1 MNRITKSKE
10 MPVYLFHQGTNAHAW
25 ELLGAHRQLNGKTNF
40 CTWAPHAAAISVV
53 GDFNGWDAAANPM
66 TRLNEQGLWGATVEL
81 THDYDCYKYQIT
93 TANGR
98 TLYKADPF
106 AFHTQTPPE
115 NASKIYRLAGYRWHD
130 AEWMT
135 ERAAQDARSL
145 PVNIYELHIGSW
157 RRNADGNYYSYLQ
170 LAEEL
175 PTYLTEMGYTHVE
188 LLPPTEHPYD
198 GSWGYQ
204 VTGYYA
210 PSSRYGTPHDF
221 MALVDALHE
230 AGIGVI
236 MDWVPAHFPKDEFG
250 LYEYDGACCY
260 EYSDPAKWEHKDWGT
275 RVFDFGRTEVQSFL
289 TSSANFWAHT
299 YHIDGIRVDA
309 VASMLYLDYG
319 RQEGEWRPNIN
330 GGRENLEAVAFLR
343 KLNSAVLSEHP
354 GFLMIA
360 EESTAWPLV
369 TRPPEIGGLGFNFKW
384 NMGWM
389 NDMLRYV
396 SLDPLFRKGNHNCIT
411 FSFYYAFSENFILP
425 ISHDEVVHGKCSL
438 INKMPGEYEMKF
450 DGLRLFLAY
459 MFAHPGKKLLFMGS
473 EFGQFIEWNY
483 KQGLD
488 WLLLDYDM
496 HKKMLGFT
504 KTLNNLYKDT
514 PALWQIDYSWDGFQW
529 ISSEDNANSVIAFRR
544 IDRDGKEII
553 AIFNFTP
560 NSFDEYRIGVP
571 EEGSYKVILDTSLE
585 RFGGT
590 TLEKHPA
597 YKTKKKPM
605 HGFEQSIGL
614 KLSGLS
620 ALYLEK
626 PAKKLTKSKQ
636 KALKAEK
643 KVEAKIE
650 TEKEVKKG
658 QPKKVKDDKSKEVK
672 APAKSAVAKKETDK
686 KVKKADKKPAVSN
699 KKKK

>member
-81 THDYDCYKYQIT
+81 THDYDCYKYQII

-188 LLPPTEHPYD
+188 LLPPTEYPYD

-343 KLNSAVLSEHP
+343 KLNSTVLSEHP

-389 NDMLRYV
+389 NDTLFYT
-396 SLDPLFRKGNHNCIT
+396 SLDPYFRSYNHDKLT
-411 FSFYYAFSENFILP
+411 FSMMYAFSENFVLP
-425 ISHDEVVHGKCSL
+425 ISHDEVVHGKGSL
-438 INKMPGEYEMKF
+438 LNKMPGDYNQKF
-450 DGLRLFLAY
+450 AGLRTFMGY
-459 MFAHPGKKLLFMGS
+459 MMTHPGKKLLFMGC
-473 EFGQFIEWNY
+473 EFGQFIEWDY
-483 KQGLD
+483 HKQLD
-488 WLLLDYDM
+488 WMLLDYES
-496 HKKMLGFT
+496 HRKT
-504 KTLNNLYKDT
+504 KDYIRALNHYYLAH
-514 PALWQIDYSWDGFQW
+514 PALWQVEDNWDGFRW
-529 ISSEDNANSVIAFRR
+529 LNADDNTRSVITYYRA
-544 IDRDGKEII
+544 DEKGKKSLVLC
-553 AIFNFTP
+553 NFAA
-560 NSFDEYRIGVP
+560 SRWEDYRMGVP
-571 EEGSYKVILDTSLE
+571 EAGTYRVALCSEEEQYGGAGFDRETLYRSEEQPLGQWAHSITLDVPPLSCMILE
-585 RFGGT
+585 
-590 TLEKHPA
+590 P
-597 YKTKKKPM
+597 
-605 HGFEQSIGL
+605 IN
-614 KLSGLS
+614 
-620 ALYLEK
+620 
-626 PAKKLTKSKQ
+626 
-636 KALKAEK
+636 
-643 KVEAKIE
+643 
-650 TEKEVKKG
+650 TEKE
-658 QPKKVKDDKSKEVK
+658 
-672 APAKSAVAKKETDK
+672 
-686 KVKKADKKPAVSN
+686 
-699 KKKK
+699 

>member
-25 ELLGAHRQLNGKTNF
+25 ELLGAHRQLNGKTTF

-236 MDWVPAHFPKDEFG
+236 MDWLPAHFPKDEFG

-389 NDMLRYV
+389 NDTLFYT
-396 SLDPLFRKGNHNCIT
+396 SLDPYFRSYNHDKLT
-411 FSFYYAFSENFILP
+411 FSMMYAFSENFVLP
-425 ISHDEVVHGKCSL
+425 ISHDEVVHGKGSL
-438 INKMPGEYEMKF
+438 LNKMPGDYNQKF
-450 DGLRLFLAY
+450 AGLRTFMGY
-459 MFAHPGKKLLFMGS
+459 MMTHPGKKLLFMGC
-473 EFGQFIEWNY
+473 EFGQFIEWDY
-483 KQGLD
+483 HKQLD
-488 WLLLDYDM
+488 WMLLDYES
-496 HKKMLGFT
+496 HRKT
-504 KTLNNLYKDT
+504 KDYIRALNHYYLAH
-514 PALWQIDYSWDGFQW
+514 PALWQVEDNWDGFRW
-529 ISSEDNANSVIAFRR
+529 LNADDNTRSVITYYRA
-544 IDRDGKEII
+544 DEKGKKSLVLC
-553 AIFNFTP
+553 NFAA
-560 NSFDEYRIGVP
+560 SRWEDYRMGVP
-571 EEGSYKVILDTSLE
+571 EAGTYRVALCSEEEQYGGAGFDRETLYRSEEQPLGQWAHSITLDVPPLSCMILE
-585 RFGGT
+585 
-590 TLEKHPA
+590 
-597 YKTKKKPM
+597 
-605 HGFEQSIGL
+605 SIN
-614 KLSGLS
+614 
-620 ALYLEK
+620 
-626 PAKKLTKSKQ
+626 
-636 KALKAEK
+636 
-643 KVEAKIE
+643 
-650 TEKEVKKG
+650 TEKE
-658 QPKKVKDDKSKEVK
+658 
-672 APAKSAVAKKETDK
+672 
-686 KVKKADKKPAVSN
+686 
-699 KKKK
+699 

>member
-10 MPVYLFHQGTNAHAW
+10 MPVYLFHQGTNTHAW

-389 NDMLRYV
+389 NDTLFYT
-396 SLDPLFRKGNHNCIT
+396 SLDPYFRSYNHDKLT
-411 FSFYYAFSENFILP
+411 FSMMYAFSENFVLP
-425 ISHDEVVHGKCSL
+425 ISHDEVVHGKGSL
-438 INKMPGEYEMKF
+438 LNKMPGDYNQKF
-450 DGLRLFLAY
+450 AGLRTFMGY
-459 MFAHPGKKLLFMGS
+459 MMTHPGKKLLFMGC
-473 EFGQFIEWNY
+473 EFGQFIEWDY
-483 KQGLD
+483 HKQLD
-488 WLLLDYDM
+488 WMLLDYES
-496 HKKMLGFT
+496 HRKT
-504 KTLNNLYKDT
+504 KDYIRALNHYYLAH
-514 PALWQIDYSWDGFQW
+514 PALWQVEDNWDGFRW
-529 ISSEDNANSVIAFRR
+529 LNADDNTRSVITYYRA
-544 IDRDGKEII
+544 DEKGKKSLVLC
-553 AIFNFTP
+553 NFAA
-560 NSFDEYRIGVP
+560 SRWEDYRMGVP
-571 EEGSYKVILDTSLE
+571 EAGTYRVALCSEEEQYGGAGFDRETLYRSEEQPLGQWAHSITLDVPPLSCMILE
-585 RFGGT
+585 
-590 TLEKHPA
+590 
-597 YKTKKKPM
+597 
-605 HGFEQSIGL
+605 SIN
-614 KLSGLS
+614 
-620 ALYLEK
+620 
-626 PAKKLTKSKQ
+626 
-636 KALKAEK
+636 
-643 KVEAKIE
+643 
-650 TEKEVKKG
+650 TEKE
-658 QPKKVKDDKSKEVK
+658 
-672 APAKSAVAKKETDK
+672 
-686 KVKKADKKPAVSN
+686 
-699 KKKK
+699 

>member
-188 LLPPTEHPYD
+188 LLPPTEYPYD

-275 RVFDFGRTEVQSFL
+275 RVFDFGCTEVQSFL

-389 NDMLRYV
+389 NDTLFYT
-396 SLDPLFRKGNHNCIT
+396 SLDPYFRSYNHDKLT
-411 FSFYYAFSENFILP
+411 FSMMYAFSENFVLP
-425 ISHDEVVHGKCSL
+425 ISHDEVVHGKGSL
-438 INKMPGEYEMKF
+438 LNKMPGDYNQKF
-450 DGLRLFLAY
+450 AGLRTFMGY
-459 MFAHPGKKLLFMGS
+459 MMTHPGKKLLFMGC
-473 EFGQFIEWNY
+473 EFGQFIEWDY
-483 KQGLD
+483 HKQLD
-488 WLLLDYDM
+488 WMLLDYES
-496 HKKMLGFT
+496 HRKT
-504 KTLNNLYKDT
+504 KDYIRALNHYYLAH
-514 PALWQIDYSWDGFQW
+514 PALWQVEDNWDGFRW
-529 ISSEDNANSVIAFRR
+529 LNADDNTRSVITYYRA
-544 IDRDGKEII
+544 DEKGKKSLVLC
-553 AIFNFTP
+553 NFAA
-560 NSFDEYRIGVP
+560 SRWEDYRMGVP
-571 EEGSYKVILDTSLE
+571 EAGTYRVALCSEEEQY
-585 RFGGT
+585 GGT
-590 TLEKHPA
+590 GFDRETLYRSE
-597 YKTKKKPM
+597 
-605 HGFEQSIGL
+605 EQPLGQWAHSITL
-614 KLSGLS
+614 DVPPLSCMI
-620 ALYLEK
+620 LE
-626 PAKKLTKSKQ
+626 P
-636 KALKAEK
+636 
-643 KVEAKIE
+643 IN
-650 TEKEVKKG
+650 TEKE
-658 QPKKVKDDKSKEVK
+658 
-672 APAKSAVAKKETDK
+672 
-686 KVKKADKKPAVSN
+686 
-699 KKKK
+699 

>member
-260 EYSDPAKWEHKDWGT
+260 EYSDPSKWEHKDWGT

-389 NDMLRYV
+389 NDTLFYT
-396 SLDPLFRKGNHNCIT
+396 SLDPYFRSYNHDKLT
-411 FSFYYAFSENFILP
+411 FSMMYAFSENFVLP
-425 ISHDEVVHGKCSL
+425 ISHDEVVHGKGSL
-438 INKMPGEYEMKF
+438 LNKMPGDYNQKF
-450 DGLRLFLAY
+450 AGLRTFMGY
-459 MFAHPGKKLLFMGS
+459 MMTHPGKKLLFMGC
-473 EFGQFIEWNY
+473 EFGQFIEWDY
-483 KQGLD
+483 HKQLD
-488 WLLLDYDM
+488 WMLLDYES
-496 HKKMLGFT
+496 HRKT
-504 KTLNNLYKDT
+504 KDYIRALNHYYLAH
-514 PALWQIDYSWDGFQW
+514 PALWQVEDNWDGFRW
-529 ISSEDNANSVIAFRR
+529 LNADDNTRSVITYYRA
-544 IDRDGKEII
+544 DEKGKKSLVLC
-553 AIFNFTP
+553 NFAA
-560 NSFDEYRIGVP
+560 SRWEDYRMGVP
-571 EEGSYKVILDTSLE
+571 EAGTYRVALCSEEEQYGGAGFDRETLYRSEEQPLGQWAHSITLDVPPLSCIILE
-585 RFGGT
+585 
-590 TLEKHPA
+590 P
-597 YKTKKKPM
+597 
-605 HGFEQSIGL
+605 IN
-614 KLSGLS
+614 
-620 ALYLEK
+620 
-626 PAKKLTKSKQ
+626 
-636 KALKAEK
+636 
-643 KVEAKIE
+643 
-650 TEKEVKKG
+650 TEKE
-658 QPKKVKDDKSKEVK
+658 
-672 APAKSAVAKKETDK
+672 
-686 KVKKADKKPAVSN
+686 
-699 KKKK
+699 

>member
-10 MPVYLFHQGTNAHAW
+10 MLVYLFHQGTNAHAW
-25 ELLGAHRQLNGKTNF
+25 ELLGAHRQLNGRTNF

-343 KLNSAVLSEHP
+343 KLNSTVLSEHP
-354 GFLMIA
+354 GILMIA

-389 NDMLRYV
+389 NDTLFYT
-396 SLDPLFRKGNHNCIT
+396 SLDPYFRSYNHDKLT
-411 FSFYYAFSENFILP
+411 FSMMYAFSENFVLP
-425 ISHDEVVHGKCSL
+425 ISHDEVVHGKGSL
-438 INKMPGEYEMKF
+438 LNKMPGDYNQKF
-450 DGLRLFLAY
+450 AGLRTFMGY
-459 MFAHPGKKLLFMGS
+459 MMTHPGKKLLFMGC
-473 EFGQFIEWNY
+473 EFGQFIEWDY
-483 KQGLD
+483 HKQLD
-488 WLLLDYDM
+488 WMLLDYES
-496 HKKMLGFT
+496 HRKT
-504 KTLNNLYKDT
+504 KDYIRALNHYYLAH
-514 PALWQIDYSWDGFQW
+514 PALWQVEDNWDGFRW
-529 ISSEDNANSVIAFRR
+529 LNADDNTRSVITYYRA
-544 IDRDGKEII
+544 DEKGKKSLVLC
-553 AIFNFTP
+553 NFAA
-560 NSFDEYRIGVP
+560 SRWEDYRMGVP
-571 EEGSYKVILDTSLE
+571 EAGTYRVALCSEEEQYGGAGFDRETLYRSEEQPLGQWAHSITLDVPPLSCMILE
-585 RFGGT
+585 
-590 TLEKHPA
+590 
-597 YKTKKKPM
+597 
-605 HGFEQSIGL
+605 SIN
-614 KLSGLS
+614 
-620 ALYLEK
+620 
-626 PAKKLTKSKQ
+626 
-636 KALKAEK
+636 
-643 KVEAKIE
+643 
-650 TEKEVKKG
+650 TEKE
-658 QPKKVKDDKSKEVK
+658 
-672 APAKSAVAKKETDK
+672 
-686 KVKKADKKPAVSN
+686 
-699 KKKK
+699 

>member
-53 GDFNGWDAAANPM
+53 GDFNGWDTAANPM

-389 NDMLRYV
+389 NDTLFYT
-396 SLDPLFRKGNHNCIT
+396 SLDPYFRSYNHDKLT
-411 FSFYYAFSENFILP
+411 FSMMYAFSENFVLP
-425 ISHDEVVHGKCSL
+425 ISHDEVVHGKGSL
-438 INKMPGEYEMKF
+438 LNKMPGDYNQKF
-450 DGLRLFLAY
+450 AGLRTFMGY
-459 MFAHPGKKLLFMGS
+459 MMTHPGKKLLFMGC
-473 EFGQFIEWNY
+473 EFGQFIEWDY
-483 KQGLD
+483 HKQLD
-488 WLLLDYDM
+488 WMLLDYDS
-496 HKKMLGFT
+496 HRKT
-504 KTLNNLYKDT
+504 KGYIRALNHYYLAH
-514 PALWQIDYSWDGFQW
+514 PALWQVEDNWDGFRW
-529 ISSEDNANSVIAFRR
+529 LNADDNTRSVITYYRA
-544 IDRDGKEII
+544 DEKGKKSLVLC
-553 AIFNFTP
+553 NFAA
-560 NSFDEYRIGVP
+560 SRWEDYRMGVP
-571 EEGSYKVILDTSLE
+571 EAGTYRVALCSEEEQYGGAGFDRETLYRSEEQPLGQWAHSITLDVPPLSCMILE
-585 RFGGT
+585 
-590 TLEKHPA
+590 
-597 YKTKKKPM
+597 
-605 HGFEQSIGL
+605 SIN
-614 KLSGLS
+614 
-620 ALYLEK
+620 
-626 PAKKLTKSKQ
+626 
-636 KALKAEK
+636 
-643 KVEAKIE
+643 
-650 TEKEVKKG
+650 TEKE
-658 QPKKVKDDKSKEVK
+658 
-672 APAKSAVAKKETDK
+672 
-686 KVKKADKKPAVSN
+686 
-699 KKKK
+699 

>member
-40 CTWAPHAAAISVV
+40 CTWAPHATAISVV

-389 NDMLRYV
+389 NDTLFYT
-396 SLDPLFRKGNHNCIT
+396 SLDPYFRSYNHDKLT
-411 FSFYYAFSENFILP
+411 FSMMYAFSENFVLP
-425 ISHDEVVHGKCSL
+425 ISHDEVVHGKGSL
-438 INKMPGEYEMKF
+438 LNKMPGDYNQKF
-450 DGLRLFLAY
+450 AGLRTFMGY
-459 MFAHPGKKLLFMGS
+459 MMTHPGKKLLFMGC
-473 EFGQFIEWNY
+473 EFGQFIEWDY
-483 KQGLD
+483 HKQLD
-488 WLLLDYDM
+488 WMLLDYES
-496 HKKMLGFT
+496 HRKT
-504 KTLNNLYKDT
+504 KDYIRALNHYYLAH
-514 PALWQIDYSWDGFQW
+514 PALWQVEDNWDGFRW
-529 ISSEDNANSVIAFRR
+529 LNADDNTRSVITYYRA
-544 IDRDGKEII
+544 DEKGKKSLVLC
-553 AIFNFTP
+553 NFAA
-560 NSFDEYRIGVP
+560 SRWEDYRMGVP
-571 EEGSYKVILDTSLE
+571 EAGTYRVALCSEEEQYGGAGFDRKTLYRSEEQPLGQWAHSITLDVPPLSCMILE
-585 RFGGT
+585 
-590 TLEKHPA
+590 
-597 YKTKKKPM
+597 
-605 HGFEQSIGL
+605 SIN
-614 KLSGLS
+614 
-620 ALYLEK
+620 
-626 PAKKLTKSKQ
+626 
-636 KALKAEK
+636 
-643 KVEAKIE
+643 
-650 TEKEVKKG
+650 TEKE
-658 QPKKVKDDKSKEVK
+658 
-672 APAKSAVAKKETDK
+672 
-686 KVKKADKKPAVSN
+686 
-699 KKKK
+699 

>member
-10 MPVYLFHQGTNAHAW
+10 MPVYLFHQGTNAYAW

-40 CTWAPHAAAISVV
+40 CTWAPHAAAVSVV

-260 EYSDPAKWEHKDWGT
+260 EYSDPSKWEHKDWGT

-389 NDMLRYV
+389 NDTLFYT
-396 SLDPLFRKGNHNCIT
+396 SLDPYFRSYNHDKLT
-411 FSFYYAFSENFILP
+411 FSMMYAFSENFVLP
-425 ISHDEVVHGKCSL
+425 ISHDEVVHGKGSL
-438 INKMPGEYEMKF
+438 LNKMPGDYNQKF
-450 DGLRLFLAY
+450 AGLRTFMGY
-459 MFAHPGKKLLFMGS
+459 MMTHPGKKLLFMGC
-473 EFGQFIEWNY
+473 EFGQFIEWDY
-483 KQGLD
+483 HKQLD
-488 WLLLDYDM
+488 WMLLDYES
-496 HKKMLGFT
+496 HRKT
-504 KTLNNLYKDT
+504 KDYIRALNHYYLAH
-514 PALWQIDYSWDGFQW
+514 PALWQVEDNWDGFRW
-529 ISSEDNANSVIAFRR
+529 LNADDNTRSVITYYRA
-544 IDRDGKEII
+544 DEKGKKSLVLC
-553 AIFNFTP
+553 NFAA
-560 NSFDEYRIGVP
+560 SRGEDYRMGVP
-571 EEGSYKVILDTSLE
+571 EAGTYRVALCSEEEQYGGAGFDRETLYRSEEQPLGQWAHSITLDVPPLSCMILE
-585 RFGGT
+585 
-590 TLEKHPA
+590 P
-597 YKTKKKPM
+597 
-605 HGFEQSIGL
+605 IN
-614 KLSGLS
+614 
-620 ALYLEK
+620 
-626 PAKKLTKSKQ
+626 
-636 KALKAEK
+636 
-643 KVEAKIE
+643 
-650 TEKEVKKG
+650 TEKE
-658 QPKKVKDDKSKEVK
+658 
-672 APAKSAVAKKETDK
+672 
-686 KVKKADKKPAVSN
+686 
-699 KKKK
+699 

>member
-260 EYSDPAKWEHKDWGT
+260 EYSDPAKWEHKDWGP

-389 NDMLRYV
+389 NDTLFYT
-396 SLDPLFRKGNHNCIT
+396 SLDPYFRSYNHDKLT
-411 FSFYYAFSENFILP
+411 FSMMYAFSENFVLP
-425 ISHDEVVHGKCSL
+425 ISHDEVVHGKGSL
-438 INKMPGEYEMKF
+438 LNKMPGDYNQKF
-450 DGLRLFLAY
+450 AGLRTFMGY
-459 MFAHPGKKLLFMGS
+459 MMTHPGKKLLFMGC
-473 EFGQFIEWNY
+473 EFGQFIEWDY
-483 KQGLD
+483 HKQLD
-488 WLLLDYDM
+488 WMLLDYES
-496 HKKMLGFT
+496 HRKT
-504 KTLNNLYKDT
+504 KDYIRALNHYYLAH
-514 PALWQIDYSWDGFQW
+514 PALWQVEDNWDGFRW
-529 ISSEDNANSVIAFRR
+529 LNADDNTRSVITYYRA
-544 IDRDGKEII
+544 DEKGKKSLVLC
-553 AIFNFTP
+553 NFAA
-560 NSFDEYRIGVP
+560 SRWEDYRMGVP
-571 EEGSYKVILDTSLE
+571 EAGTYRVALCSEEEQYGGAGFDRETLYRSEEQPLGQWAHSITLDVPPLSCMILE
-585 RFGGT
+585 
-590 TLEKHPA
+590 
-597 YKTKKKPM
+597 
-605 HGFEQSIGL
+605 SIN
-614 KLSGLS
+614 
-620 ALYLEK
+620 
-626 PAKKLTKSKQ
+626 
-636 KALKAEK
+636 
-643 KVEAKIE
+643 
-650 TEKEVKKG
+650 TEKE
-658 QPKKVKDDKSKEVK
+658 
-672 APAKSAVAKKETDK
+672 
-686 KVKKADKKPAVSN
+686 
-699 KKKK
+699 

>member
-260 EYSDPAKWEHKDWGT
+260 EYSDPSKWEHKDWGT

-389 NDMLRYV
+389 NDTLFYT
-396 SLDPLFRKGNHNCIT
+396 SLDPYFRSYNHDKLT
-411 FSFYYAFSENFILP
+411 FSMMYAFSENFVLP
-425 ISHDEVVHGKCSL
+425 ISHDEVVHGKGSL
-438 INKMPGEYEMKF
+438 LNKMPGDYNQKF
-450 DGLRLFLAY
+450 AGLRTFMGY
-459 MFAHPGKKLLFMGS
+459 MMTHPGKKLLFMGC
-473 EFGQFIEWNY
+473 EFGQFIEWDY
-483 KQGLD
+483 HKQLD
-488 WLLLDYDM
+488 WMLLDYES
-496 HKKMLGFT
+496 HRKT
-504 KTLNNLYKDT
+504 KDYIRALNHYYLAH
-514 PALWQIDYSWDGFQW
+514 PALWQVEDNWDGFRW
-529 ISSEDNANSVIAFRR
+529 LNADDNTRSVITYYRA
-544 IDRDGKEII
+544 DEKGKKSLVLC
-553 AIFNFTP
+553 NFAA
-560 NSFDEYRIGVP
+560 SRWEDYRMGVP
-571 EEGSYKVILDTSLE
+571 EAGTYRVALCSEEEQYGGAGFDRETLYRSEEQPLGQWAHSITLDVPPLSCMILE
-585 RFGGT
+585 
-590 TLEKHPA
+590 P
-597 YKTKKKPM
+597 
-605 HGFEQSIGL
+605 IN
-614 KLSGLS
+614 
-620 ALYLEK
+620 
-626 PAKKLTKSKQ
+626 
-636 KALKAEK
+636 
-643 KVEAKIE
+643 
-650 TEKEVKKG
+650 TEKE
-658 QPKKVKDDKSKEVK
+658 
-672 APAKSAVAKKETDK
+672 
-686 KVKKADKKPAVSN
+686 
-699 KKKK
+699 

>member
-188 LLPPTEHPYD
+188 LLPPTEYPYD

-343 KLNSAVLSEHP
+343 KLNSTVLSEHP

-360 EESTAWPLV
+360 EESTAGPLV

-389 NDMLRYV
+389 NDTLFYT
-396 SLDPLFRKGNHNCIT
+396 SLDPYFRSYNHDKLT
-411 FSFYYAFSENFILP
+411 FSMMYAFSENFVLP
-425 ISHDEVVHGKCSL
+425 ISHDEVVHGKGSL
-438 INKMPGEYEMKF
+438 LNKMPGDYNQKF
-450 DGLRLFLAY
+450 AGLRTFMGY
-459 MFAHPGKKLLFMGS
+459 MMTHPGKKLLFMGC
-473 EFGQFIEWNY
+473 EFGQFIEWDY
-483 KQGLD
+483 HKQLD
-488 WLLLDYDM
+488 WMLLDYES
-496 HKKMLGFT
+496 HRKT
-504 KTLNNLYKDT
+504 KDYIRALNHYYLAH
-514 PALWQIDYSWDGFQW
+514 PALWQVEDNWDGFRW
-529 ISSEDNANSVIAFRR
+529 LNADDNTRSVITYYRA
-544 IDRDGKEII
+544 DEKGKKSLVLC
-553 AIFNFTP
+553 NFAA
-560 NSFDEYRIGVP
+560 SRWEDYRMGVP
-571 EEGSYKVILDTSLE
+571 EAGTYRVALCSEEEQYGGAGFDRETLYRSEEQPLGQWAHSITLDVPPLSCMILE
-585 RFGGT
+585 
-590 TLEKHPA
+590 P
-597 YKTKKKPM
+597 
-605 HGFEQSIGL
+605 IN
-614 KLSGLS
+614 
-620 ALYLEK
+620 
-626 PAKKLTKSKQ
+626 
-636 KALKAEK
+636 
-643 KVEAKIE
+643 
-650 TEKEVKKG
+650 TEKE
-658 QPKKVKDDKSKEVK
+658 
-672 APAKSAVAKKETDK
+672 
-686 KVKKADKKPAVSN
+686 
-699 KKKK
+699 

>member
-40 CTWAPHAAAISVV
+40 CTWAPHATAISVV

-343 KLNSAVLSEHP
+343 KLNSTVLSEHP

-389 NDMLRYV
+389 NDTLFYT
-396 SLDPLFRKGNHNCIT
+396 SLDPYFRSYNHDKLT
-411 FSFYYAFSENFILP
+411 FSMMYAFSENFVLP
-425 ISHDEVVHGKCSL
+425 ISHDEVVHGKGSL
-438 INKMPGEYEMKF
+438 LNKMPGDYNQKF
-450 DGLRLFLAY
+450 AGLRTFMGY
-459 MFAHPGKKLLFMGS
+459 MMTHPGKKLLFMGC
-473 EFGQFIEWNY
+473 EFGQFIEWDY
-483 KQGLD
+483 HKQLD
-488 WLLLDYDM
+488 WMLLDYES
-496 HKKMLGFT
+496 HRKT
-504 KTLNNLYKDT
+504 KDYIRALNHYYLAH
-514 PALWQIDYSWDGFQW
+514 PALWQVEDNWDGFRW
-529 ISSEDNANSVIAFRR
+529 LNADDNTRSVITYYRA
-544 IDRDGKEII
+544 DEKGKKSLVLC
-553 AIFNFTP
+553 NFAA
-560 NSFDEYRIGVP
+560 SRWEDYRMGVP
-571 EEGSYKVILDTSLE
+571 EAGTYRVALCSEEEQYGGAGFDRETLYRSEEQPLGQWAHSITLDVPPLSCMILE
-585 RFGGT
+585 
-590 TLEKHPA
+590 P
-597 YKTKKKPM
+597 
-605 HGFEQSIGL
+605 IN
-614 KLSGLS
+614 
-620 ALYLEK
+620 
-626 PAKKLTKSKQ
+626 
-636 KALKAEK
+636 
-643 KVEAKIE
+643 
-650 TEKEVKKG
+650 TEKE
-658 QPKKVKDDKSKEVK
+658 
-672 APAKSAVAKKETDK
+672 
-686 KVKKADKKPAVSN
+686 
-699 KKKK
+699 

>member
-275 RVFDFGRTEVQSFL
+275 RVFDFGHTEVQSFL

-389 NDMLRYV
+389 NDTLFYT
-396 SLDPLFRKGNHNCIT
+396 SLDPYFRSYNHDKLT
-411 FSFYYAFSENFILP
+411 FSMMYAFSENFVLP
-425 ISHDEVVHGKCSL
+425 ISHDEVVHGKGSL
-438 INKMPGEYEMKF
+438 LNKMPGDYNQKF
-450 DGLRLFLAY
+450 AGLRTFMGY
-459 MFAHPGKKLLFMGS
+459 MMTHPGKKLLFMGC
-473 EFGQFIEWNY
+473 EFGQFIEWDY
-483 KQGLD
+483 HKQLD
-488 WLLLDYDM
+488 WMLLDYES
-496 HKKMLGFT
+496 HRKT
-504 KTLNNLYKDT
+504 KDYIRALNHYYLAH
-514 PALWQIDYSWDGFQW
+514 PALWQVEDNWDGFRW
-529 ISSEDNANSVIAFRR
+529 LNADDNTRSVITYYRA
-544 IDRDGKEII
+544 DEKGKKSLVLC
-553 AIFNFTP
+553 NFAA
-560 NSFDEYRIGVP
+560 SRWEDYRMGVP
-571 EEGSYKVILDTSLE
+571 EAGTYRVALCSEEEQYGGAGFDRETLYRSEEQPLGQWAHSITLDVPPLSCMILE
-585 RFGGT
+585 
-590 TLEKHPA
+590 
-597 YKTKKKPM
+597 
-605 HGFEQSIGL
+605 SIN
-614 KLSGLS
+614 
-620 ALYLEK
+620 
-626 PAKKLTKSKQ
+626 
-636 KALKAEK
+636 
-643 KVEAKIE
+643 
-650 TEKEVKKG
+650 TEKE
-658 QPKKVKDDKSKEVK
+658 
-672 APAKSAVAKKETDK
+672 
-686 KVKKADKKPAVSN
+686 
-699 KKKK
+699 

>member
-188 LLPPTEHPYD
+188 LLPPTEYPYD

-230 AGIGVI
+230 VGIGVI

-389 NDMLRYV
+389 NDTLFYT
-396 SLDPLFRKGNHNCIT
+396 SLDPYFRSYNHDKLT
-411 FSFYYAFSENFILP
+411 FSMMYAFSENFVLP
-425 ISHDEVVHGKCSL
+425 ISHDEVVHGKGSL
-438 INKMPGEYEMKF
+438 LNKMPGDYNQKF
-450 DGLRLFLAY
+450 AGLRTFMGY
-459 MFAHPGKKLLFMGS
+459 MMTHPGKKLLFMGC
-473 EFGQFIEWNY
+473 EFGQFIEWDY
-483 KQGLD
+483 HKQLD
-488 WLLLDYDM
+488 WMLLDYES
-496 HKKMLGFT
+496 HRKT
-504 KTLNNLYKDT
+504 KDYIRALNHYYLAH
-514 PALWQIDYSWDGFQW
+514 PALWQVEDNWDGFRW
-529 ISSEDNANSVIAFRR
+529 LNADDNTRSVITYYRA
-544 IDRDGKEII
+544 DEKGKKSLVLC
-553 AIFNFTP
+553 NFAA
-560 NSFDEYRIGVP
+560 SRWEDYRMGVP
-571 EEGSYKVILDTSLE
+571 EAGTYRVALCSEEEQYGGAGFDRETLYRSEEQPLGQWAHSITLDVPPLSCIILE
-585 RFGGT
+585 
-590 TLEKHPA
+590 P
-597 YKTKKKPM
+597 
-605 HGFEQSIGL
+605 IN
-614 KLSGLS
+614 
-620 ALYLEK
+620 
-626 PAKKLTKSKQ
+626 
-636 KALKAEK
+636 
-643 KVEAKIE
+643 
-650 TEKEVKKG
+650 TEKE
-658 QPKKVKDDKSKEVK
+658 
-672 APAKSAVAKKETDK
+672 
-686 KVKKADKKPAVSN
+686 
-699 KKKK
+699 

>member
-40 CTWAPHAAAISVV
+40 CTWAPHAVAISVV

-343 KLNSAVLSEHP
+343 KLNSTVLSEHP

-389 NDMLRYV
+389 NDTLFYT
-396 SLDPLFRKGNHNCIT
+396 SLDPYFRSYNHDKLT
-411 FSFYYAFSENFILP
+411 FSMMYAFSENFVLP
-425 ISHDEVVHGKCSL
+425 ISHDEVVHGKGSL
-438 INKMPGEYEMKF
+438 LNKMPGDYNQKF
-450 DGLRLFLAY
+450 AGLRTFMGY
-459 MFAHPGKKLLFMGS
+459 MMTHPGKKLLFMGC
-473 EFGQFIEWNY
+473 EFGQFIEWDY
-483 KQGLD
+483 HKQLD
-488 WLLLDYDM
+488 WMLLDYES
-496 HKKMLGFT
+496 HRKT
-504 KTLNNLYKDT
+504 KDYIRALNHYYLAH
-514 PALWQIDYSWDGFQW
+514 PALWQVEDNWDGFRW
-529 ISSEDNANSVIAFRR
+529 LNADDNTRSVITYYRA
-544 IDRDGKEII
+544 DEKGKKSLVLC
-553 AIFNFTP
+553 NFAA
-560 NSFDEYRIGVP
+560 SRWEDYRMGVP
-571 EEGSYKVILDTSLE
+571 KAGTYRVALCSEEGQYGGAGFDRETLYRSEEQPLGQWAHSITLDVPPLSCMILE
-585 RFGGT
+585 
-590 TLEKHPA
+590 
-597 YKTKKKPM
+597 
-605 HGFEQSIGL
+605 SIN
-614 KLSGLS
+614 
-620 ALYLEK
+620 
-626 PAKKLTKSKQ
+626 
-636 KALKAEK
+636 
-643 KVEAKIE
+643 
-650 TEKEVKKG
+650 TEKE
-658 QPKKVKDDKSKEVK
+658 
-672 APAKSAVAKKETDK
+672 
-686 KVKKADKKPAVSN
+686 
-699 KKKK
+699 

>member
-230 AGIGVI
+230 ADIGVI

-389 NDMLRYV
+389 NDTLFYT
-396 SLDPLFRKGNHNCIT
+396 SLDPYFRSYNHDKLT
-411 FSFYYAFSENFILP
+411 FSMMYAFSENFVLP
-425 ISHDEVVHGKCSL
+425 ISHDEVVHGKGSL
-438 INKMPGEYEMKF
+438 LNKMPGDYNQKF
-450 DGLRLFLAY
+450 AGLRTFMGY
-459 MFAHPGKKLLFMGS
+459 MMTHPGKKLLFMGC
-473 EFGQFIEWNY
+473 EFGQFIEWDY
-483 KQGLD
+483 HKQLD
-488 WLLLDYDM
+488 WMLLDYES
-496 HKKMLGFT
+496 HRKT
-504 KTLNNLYKDT
+504 KDYIRALNHYYLAH
-514 PALWQIDYSWDGFQW
+514 PALWQVEDNWDGFRW
-529 ISSEDNANSVIAFRR
+529 LNADDNTRSVITYYRA
-544 IDRDGKEII
+544 DEKGKKSLVLC
-553 AIFNFTP
+553 NFAA
-560 NSFDEYRIGVP
+560 SRWEDYRMGVP
-571 EEGSYKVILDTSLE
+571 EAGTYRVALCSEEEQYGGAGFDRETLYRSEEQPLGQWAHSITLDVPPLSCMILE
-585 RFGGT
+585 
-590 TLEKHPA
+590 
-597 YKTKKKPM
+597 
-605 HGFEQSIGL
+605 SIN
-614 KLSGLS
+614 
-620 ALYLEK
+620 
-626 PAKKLTKSKQ
+626 
-636 KALKAEK
+636 
-643 KVEAKIE
+643 
-650 TEKEVKKG
+650 TEKE
-658 QPKKVKDDKSKEVK
+658 
-672 APAKSAVAKKETDK
+672 
-686 KVKKADKKPAVSN
+686 
-699 KKKK
+699 

>member
-230 AGIGVI
+230 VGIGVI

-384 NMGWM
+384 DMGWM
-389 NDMLRYV
+389 NDTLFYT
-396 SLDPLFRKGNHNCIT
+396 SLDPYFRSYNHDKLT
-411 FSFYYAFSENFILP
+411 FSMMYAFSENFVLP
-425 ISHDEVVHGKCSL
+425 ISHDEVVHGKGSL
-438 INKMPGEYEMKF
+438 LNKMPGDYNQKF
-450 DGLRLFLAY
+450 AGLRTFMGY
-459 MFAHPGKKLLFMGS
+459 MMTHPGKKLLFMGC
-473 EFGQFIEWNY
+473 EFGQFIEWDY
-483 KQGLD
+483 HKQLD
-488 WLLLDYDM
+488 WMLLDYES
-496 HKKMLGFT
+496 HRKT
-504 KTLNNLYKDT
+504 KDYIRALNHYYLAH
-514 PALWQIDYSWDGFQW
+514 PALWQVEDNWDGFRW
-529 ISSEDNANSVIAFRR
+529 LNADDNTRSVITYYRA
-544 IDRDGKEII
+544 DEKGKKSLVLC
-553 AIFNFTP
+553 NFAA
-560 NSFDEYRIGVP
+560 SRWEDYRMGVP
-571 EEGSYKVILDTSLE
+571 EAGTYRVALCSEEEQYGGAGFDRETLYRSEEQPLGQWAHSITLDVPPLSCMILE
-585 RFGGT
+585 
-590 TLEKHPA
+590 
-597 YKTKKKPM
+597 
-605 HGFEQSIGL
+605 SIN
-614 KLSGLS
+614 
-620 ALYLEK
+620 
-626 PAKKLTKSKQ
+626 
-636 KALKAEK
+636 
-643 KVEAKIE
+643 
-650 TEKEVKKG
+650 TEKE
-658 QPKKVKDDKSKEVK
+658 
-672 APAKSAVAKKETDK
+672 
-686 KVKKADKKPAVSN
+686 
-699 KKKK
+699 

>member
-135 ERAAQDARSL
+135 ERAAQDARRL

-188 LLPPTEHPYD
+188 LLPPTEYPYD

-210 PSSRYGTPHDF
+210 PSSRYRTPHDF

-275 RVFDFGRTEVQSFL
+275 RVFDFGKDDVRSFL
-289 TSSANFWAHT
+289 LSSARWWMEE
-299 YHIDGIRVDA
+299 YHVDGLRVDA

-319 RQEGEWRPNIN
+319 KQDGEWVPNIY
-330 GGRENLEAVAFLR
+330 GGNENLEGAAFLKR
-343 KLNSAVLSEHP
+343 LNTTVYGRYP
-354 GFLMIA
+354 GVMMIA
-360 EESTAWPLV
+360 EESTAYPRV
-369 TRPPEIGGLGFNFKW
+369 THPVHAGGLGFGFKW

-389 NDMLRYV
+389 NDMLSYIK
-396 SLDPLFRKGNHNCIT
+396 LDPVYRKYHHDKLT
-411 FSFYYAFSENFILP
+411 FSLMYAFSENYILP
-425 ISHDEVVHGKCSL
+425 FSHDEVVHGKHSML
-438 INKMPGEYEMKF
+438 DKNPGDLWQKF
-450 DGLRLFLAY
+450 AGLRMLLGY
-459 MFAHPGKKLLFMGS
+459 QLCHPGKKLNFMGT
-473 EFGQFIEWNY
+473 EFAHFIEWKY
-483 KQGLD
+483 EDQLD
-488 WLLLDYDM
+488 WFLLVYERHPDVQ
-496 HKKMLGFT
+496 KCVRA
-504 KTLNNLYKDT
+504 LNALYRSH
-514 PALWQIDYSWDGFQW
+514 PALWQQDDGWAGFTWLNADDSERSILSFLRWDRAG
-529 ISSEDNANSVIAFRR
+529 NALMCVT
-544 IDRDGKEII
+544 
-553 AIFNFTP
+553 NFTP
-560 NSFDEYRIGVP
+560 ACYADYRVG
-571 EEGSYKVILDTSLE
+571 L
-585 RFGGT
+585 
-590 TLEKHPA
+590 PA
-597 YKTKKKPM
+597 YGYVKEALNTDDPAYGGSGKGNPRAVRAQKQPC
-605 HGFEQSIGL
+605 GQFAYSASIAVPP
-614 KLSGLS
+614 LSTVI
-620 ALYLEK
+620 YTYTR
-626 PAKKLTKSKQ
+626 PQRRAKRN
-636 KALKAEK
+636 
-643 KVEAKIE
+643 INN
-650 TEKEVKKG
+650 
-658 QPKKVKDDKSKEVK
+658 P
-672 APAKSAVAKKETDK
+672 
-686 KVKKADKKPAVSN
+686 
-699 KKKK
+699 

>member
-389 NDMLRYV
+389 NDTLFYT
-396 SLDPLFRKGNHNCIT
+396 SLDPYFRSYNHDKLT
-411 FSFYYAFSENFILP
+411 FSMMYAFSENFVLP
-425 ISHDEVVHGKCSL
+425 ISHDEVVHGKGSL
-438 INKMPGEYEMKF
+438 LNKMPGDYNQKF
-450 DGLRLFLAY
+450 AGLRTFMGY
-459 MFAHPGKKLLFMGS
+459 MMTHPGKKLLFMGC
-473 EFGQFIEWNY
+473 EFGQFIEWDY
-483 KQGLD
+483 HKQLD
-488 WLLLDYDM
+488 WMLLDYES
-496 HKKMLGFT
+496 HRKT
-504 KTLNNLYKDT
+504 KDYIRALNHYYLAH
-514 PALWQIDYSWDGFQW
+514 PALWQVEDNWDGFRW
-529 ISSEDNANSVIAFRR
+529 LNADDNTRSVITYYRA
-544 IDRDGKEII
+544 DEKGKKSLVLC
-553 AIFNFTP
+553 NFAA
-560 NSFDEYRIGVP
+560 SRWEDYRMGVP
-571 EEGSYKVILDTSLE
+571 KAGTYRVALCSEEGQYGGAGFDRETLYRSEEQPLGQWAHSITLDVPPLSCMILE
-585 RFGGT
+585 
-590 TLEKHPA
+590 
-597 YKTKKKPM
+597 
-605 HGFEQSIGL
+605 SIN
-614 KLSGLS
+614 
-620 ALYLEK
+620 
-626 PAKKLTKSKQ
+626 
-636 KALKAEK
+636 
-643 KVEAKIE
+643 
-650 TEKEVKKG
+650 TEKE
-658 QPKKVKDDKSKEVK
+658 
-672 APAKSAVAKKETDK
+672 
-686 KVKKADKKPAVSN
+686 
-699 KKKK
+699 

>member
-93 TANGR
+93 TADGR

-250 LYEYDGACCY
+250 LYEYDGECCY

-289 TSSANFWAHT
+289 VSSANFWAHT

-389 NDMLRYV
+389 NDTLFYT
-396 SLDPLFRKGNHNCIT
+396 SLDPYFRSYNHDKLT
-411 FSFYYAFSENFILP
+411 FSMMYAFSENFVLP
-425 ISHDEVVHGKCSL
+425 ISHDEVVHGKGSL
-438 INKMPGEYEMKF
+438 LNKMPGDYNQKF
-450 DGLRLFLAY
+450 AGLRTFMGY
-459 MFAHPGKKLLFMGS
+459 MMTHPGKKLLFMGC
-473 EFGQFIEWNY
+473 EFGQFIEWDY
-483 KQGLD
+483 HKQLD
-488 WLLLDYDM
+488 WMLLDYES
-496 HKKMLGFT
+496 HRKT
-504 KTLNNLYKDT
+504 KDYIRALNHYYLAH
-514 PALWQIDYSWDGFQW
+514 PALWQVEDNWDGFRW
-529 ISSEDNANSVIAFRR
+529 LNADDNTRSVITYYRA
-544 IDRDGKEII
+544 DEKGKKSLVLC
-553 AIFNFTP
+553 NFAA
-560 NSFDEYRIGVP
+560 SRWEDYRMGVP
-571 EEGSYKVILDTSLE
+571 EAGTYRVALCSEEEQYGGAGFDRETLYRSEEQPLGQWAHSITLDVPPLSCMILE
-585 RFGGT
+585 
-590 TLEKHPA
+590 
-597 YKTKKKPM
+597 
-605 HGFEQSIGL
+605 SIN
-614 KLSGLS
+614 
-620 ALYLEK
+620 
-626 PAKKLTKSKQ
+626 
-636 KALKAEK
+636 
-643 KVEAKIE
+643 
-650 TEKEVKKG
+650 TEKE
-658 QPKKVKDDKSKEVK
+658 
-672 APAKSAVAKKETDK
+672 
-686 KVKKADKKPAVSN
+686 
-699 KKKK
+699 

>member
-93 TANGR
+93 TADGR

-250 LYEYDGACCY
+250 LYEYDGECCY

-389 NDMLRYV
+389 NDTLFYT
-396 SLDPLFRKGNHNCIT
+396 SLDPYFRSYNHDKLT
-411 FSFYYAFSENFILP
+411 FSMMYAFSENFVLP
-425 ISHDEVVHGKCSL
+425 ISHDEVVHGKGSL
-438 INKMPGEYEMKF
+438 LNKMPGDYNQKF
-450 DGLRLFLAY
+450 AGLRTFMGY
-459 MFAHPGKKLLFMGS
+459 MMTHPGKKLLFMGC
-473 EFGQFIEWNY
+473 EFGQFIEWDY
-483 KQGLD
+483 HKQLD
-488 WLLLDYDM
+488 WMLLDYES
-496 HKKMLGFT
+496 HRKT
-504 KTLNNLYKDT
+504 KDYIRALNHYYLAH
-514 PALWQIDYSWDGFQW
+514 PALWQVEDNWDGFRW
-529 ISSEDNANSVIAFRR
+529 LNADDNTRSVITYYRA
-544 IDRDGKEII
+544 DEKGKKSLVLC
-553 AIFNFTP
+553 NFAA
-560 NSFDEYRIGVP
+560 SRWEDYRMGVP
-571 EEGSYKVILDTSLE
+571 EAGTYRVALCSEEEQYGGAGFDRETLYRSEEQPLGQWAHSITLDVPPLSCMILE
-585 RFGGT
+585 
-590 TLEKHPA
+590 
-597 YKTKKKPM
+597 
-605 HGFEQSIGL
+605 SIN
-614 KLSGLS
+614 
-620 ALYLEK
+620 
-626 PAKKLTKSKQ
+626 
-636 KALKAEK
+636 
-643 KVEAKIE
+643 
-650 TEKEVKKG
+650 TEKE
-658 QPKKVKDDKSKEVK
+658 
-672 APAKSAVAKKETDK
+672 
-686 KVKKADKKPAVSN
+686 
-699 KKKK
+699 

>member
-135 ERAAQDARSL
+135 ERAAQDAPSL

-343 KLNSAVLSEHP
+343 KLNSTVLSEHP

-389 NDMLRYV
+389 NDTLFYT
-396 SLDPLFRKGNHNCIT
+396 SLDPYFRSYNHDKLT
-411 FSFYYAFSENFILP
+411 FSMMYAFSENFVLP
-425 ISHDEVVHGKCSL
+425 ISHDEVVHGKGSL
-438 INKMPGEYEMKF
+438 LNKMPGDYNQKF
-450 DGLRLFLAY
+450 AGLRTFMGY
-459 MFAHPGKKLLFMGS
+459 MMTHPGKKLLFMGC
-473 EFGQFIEWNY
+473 EFGQFIEWDY
-483 KQGLD
+483 HKQLD
-488 WLLLDYDM
+488 WMLLDYES
-496 HKKMLGFT
+496 HRKT
-504 KTLNNLYKDT
+504 KDYIRALNHYYLAH
-514 PALWQIDYSWDGFQW
+514 PALWQVEDNWDGFRW
-529 ISSEDNANSVIAFRR
+529 LNADDNTRSVITYYRA
-544 IDRDGKEII
+544 DEKGKKSLVLC
-553 AIFNFTP
+553 NFAA
-560 NSFDEYRIGVP
+560 SRWEDYRMGVP
-571 EEGSYKVILDTSLE
+571 EAGTYRVALCSEEEQYGGAGFDRETLYRSEEQPLGQWAHSITLDVPPLSCMILE
-585 RFGGT
+585 
-590 TLEKHPA
+590 P
-597 YKTKKKPM
+597 
-605 HGFEQSIGL
+605 IN
-614 KLSGLS
+614 
-620 ALYLEK
+620 
-626 PAKKLTKSKQ
+626 
-636 KALKAEK
+636 
-643 KVEAKIE
+643 
-650 TEKEVKKG
+650 TEKE
-658 QPKKVKDDKSKEVK
+658 
-672 APAKSAVAKKETDK
+672 
-686 KVKKADKKPAVSN
+686 
-699 KKKK
+699 

>member
-230 AGIGVI
+230 VGIGVI

-260 EYSDPAKWEHKDWGT
+260 EYSDPSKWEHKDWGT

-389 NDMLRYV
+389 NDTLFYT
-396 SLDPLFRKGNHNCIT
+396 SLDPYFRSYNHDKLT
-411 FSFYYAFSENFILP
+411 FSMMYAFSENFVLP
-425 ISHDEVVHGKCSL
+425 ISHDEVVHGKGSL
-438 INKMPGEYEMKF
+438 LNKMPGDYNQKF
-450 DGLRLFLAY
+450 AGLRTFMGY
-459 MFAHPGKKLLFMGS
+459 MMTHPGKKLLFMGC
-473 EFGQFIEWNY
+473 EFGQFIEWDY
-483 KQGLD
+483 HKQLD
-488 WLLLDYDM
+488 WMLLDYES
-496 HKKMLGFT
+496 HRKT
-504 KTLNNLYKDT
+504 KDYIRALNHYYLAH
-514 PALWQIDYSWDGFQW
+514 PALWQVEDNWDGFRW
-529 ISSEDNANSVIAFRR
+529 LNADDNTRSVITYYRA
-544 IDRDGKEII
+544 DEKGKKSLVLC
-553 AIFNFTP
+553 NFAA
-560 NSFDEYRIGVP
+560 SRWEDYRMGVP
-571 EEGSYKVILDTSLE
+571 EAGTYRVALCSEEEQYGGAGFDRETLYRSEEQPLGQWAHSITLDVPPLSCMILE
-585 RFGGT
+585 
-590 TLEKHPA
+590 
-597 YKTKKKPM
+597 
-605 HGFEQSIGL
+605 SIN
-614 KLSGLS
+614 
-620 ALYLEK
+620 
-626 PAKKLTKSKQ
+626 
-636 KALKAEK
+636 
-643 KVEAKIE
+643 
-650 TEKEVKKG
+650 TEKE
-658 QPKKVKDDKSKEVK
+658 
-672 APAKSAVAKKETDK
+672 
-686 KVKKADKKPAVSN
+686 
-699 KKKK
+699 

>member
-204 VTGYYA
+204 ATGYYA

-389 NDMLRYV
+389 NDTLFYT
-396 SLDPLFRKGNHNCIT
+396 SLDPYFRSYNHDKLT
-411 FSFYYAFSENFILP
+411 FSMMYAFSENFVLP
-425 ISHDEVVHGKCSL
+425 ISHDEVVHGKGSL
-438 INKMPGEYEMKF
+438 LNKMPGDYNQKF
-450 DGLRLFLAY
+450 AGLRTFMGY
-459 MFAHPGKKLLFMGS
+459 MMTHPGKKLLFMGC
-473 EFGQFIEWNY
+473 EFGQFIEWDY
-483 KQGLD
+483 HKQLD
-488 WLLLDYDM
+488 WMLLDYES
-496 HKKMLGFT
+496 HRKT
-504 KTLNNLYKDT
+504 KDYIRALNHYYLAH
-514 PALWQIDYSWDGFQW
+514 PALWQVEDNWDGFRW
-529 ISSEDNANSVIAFRR
+529 LNADDNTRSVITYYRA
-544 IDRDGKEII
+544 DEKGKKSLVLC
-553 AIFNFTP
+553 NFAA
-560 NSFDEYRIGVP
+560 SRWEDYRMGVP
-571 EEGSYKVILDTSLE
+571 EAGTYRVALCSEEEQYGGAGFDRETLYRSEEQPLGQWAHSITLDVPPLSCMILE
-585 RFGGT
+585 
-590 TLEKHPA
+590 P
-597 YKTKKKPM
+597 
-605 HGFEQSIGL
+605 IN
-614 KLSGLS
+614 
-620 ALYLEK
+620 
-626 PAKKLTKSKQ
+626 
-636 KALKAEK
+636 
-643 KVEAKIE
+643 
-650 TEKEVKKG
+650 TEKE
-658 QPKKVKDDKSKEVK
+658 
-672 APAKSAVAKKETDK
+672 
-686 KVKKADKKPAVSN
+686 
-699 KKKK
+699 

>member
-260 EYSDPAKWEHKDWGT
+260 EYSDPTKWEHKDWGT

-389 NDMLRYV
+389 NDTLFYT
-396 SLDPLFRKGNHNCIT
+396 SLDPYFRSYNHDKLT
-411 FSFYYAFSENFILP
+411 FSMMYAFSENFVLP
-425 ISHDEVVHGKCSL
+425 ISHDEVVHGKGSL
-438 INKMPGEYEMKF
+438 LNKMPGDYNQKF
-450 DGLRLFLAY
+450 AGLRTFMGY
-459 MFAHPGKKLLFMGS
+459 MMTHPGKKLLFMGC
-473 EFGQFIEWNY
+473 EFGQFIEWDY
-483 KQGLD
+483 HKQLD
-488 WLLLDYDM
+488 WMLLDYES
-496 HKKMLGFT
+496 HRKT
-504 KTLNNLYKDT
+504 KDYIRALNHYYLAH
-514 PALWQIDYSWDGFQW
+514 PALWQVEDNWDGFRW
-529 ISSEDNANSVIAFRR
+529 LNADDNTRSVITYYRA
-544 IDRDGKEII
+544 DEKGKKSLVLC
-553 AIFNFTP
+553 NFAA
-560 NSFDEYRIGVP
+560 SRWEDYRMGVP
-571 EEGSYKVILDTSLE
+571 EAGTYRVALCSEEEQYGGAGFDRETLYRSEEQPLGQWAHSITLDVPPLSCMILE
-585 RFGGT
+585 
-590 TLEKHPA
+590 P
-597 YKTKKKPM
+597 
-605 HGFEQSIGL
+605 IN
-614 KLSGLS
+614 
-620 ALYLEK
+620 
-626 PAKKLTKSKQ
+626 
-636 KALKAEK
+636 
-643 KVEAKIE
+643 
-650 TEKEVKKG
+650 TEKE
-658 QPKKVKDDKSKEVK
+658 
-672 APAKSAVAKKETDK
+672 
-686 KVKKADKKPAVSN
+686 
-699 KKKK
+699 

>member
-389 NDMLRYV
+389 NDTLFYT
-396 SLDPLFRKGNHNCIT
+396 SLDPYFRSYNHDKLT
-411 FSFYYAFSENFILP
+411 FSMMYAFSENFVLP
-425 ISHDEVVHGKCSL
+425 ISHDEVVHGKGSL
-438 INKMPGEYEMKF
+438 LNKMPGDYNQKF
-450 DGLRLFLAY
+450 AGLRTFMGY
-459 MFAHPGKKLLFMGS
+459 MMTHPGKKLLFMGC
-473 EFGQFIEWNY
+473 EFGQFIEWDY
-483 KQGLD
+483 HKQLD
-488 WLLLDYDM
+488 WMLLDYES
-496 HKKMLGFT
+496 HRKT
-504 KTLNNLYKDT
+504 KDYIRALNHYYLAH
-514 PALWQIDYSWDGFQW
+514 PALWQVEDNWDGFRW
-529 ISSEDNANSVIAFRR
+529 LNADDNTRSVITYYRA
-544 IDRDGKEII
+544 DEKGKKSLVLC
-553 AIFNFTP
+553 NFAA
-560 NSFDEYRIGVP
+560 SRWEDYRMGVP
-571 EEGSYKVILDTSLE
+571 EAGTYRVVLCSEEEQYGGAGFDRETLYRSEEQPLGQWVHSITLDVPPLSCMILE
-585 RFGGT
+585 
-590 TLEKHPA
+590 P
-597 YKTKKKPM
+597 
-605 HGFEQSIGL
+605 IN
-614 KLSGLS
+614 
-620 ALYLEK
+620 
-626 PAKKLTKSKQ
+626 
-636 KALKAEK
+636 
-643 KVEAKIE
+643 
-650 TEKEVKKG
+650 TEKE
-658 QPKKVKDDKSKEVK
+658 
-672 APAKSAVAKKETDK
+672 
-686 KVKKADKKPAVSN
+686 
-699 KKKK
+699 

>member
-369 TRPPEIGGLGFNFKW
+369 TRPADMGGLGFNLKW

-389 NDMLRYV
+389 NDICHYLK
-396 SLDPLFRKGNHNCIT
+396 LDPWFRQDHHRDLT
-411 FSFYYAFSENFILP
+411 FSMMYAFSENYVLP
-425 ISHDEVVHGKCSL
+425 ISHDEVVHMKGSVVG
-438 INKMPGEYEMKF
+438 KMPGDYENQ
-450 DGLRLFLAY
+450 LRCTRGFYAY
-459 MFAHPGKKLLFMGS
+459 LLAHPGKKLLFMGPEIGQWHEWDS
-473 EFGQFIEWNY
+473 NGQLDWYLLEHEENQQLHAFFKAANAFYKAESALWDIDFDWQGFEWLVPDDNHNNVVVFLRRDQAGNELLCAVNFSPNDYENYRVGVPPRKRYVPAFTTDAPEFG
-483 KQGLD
+483 GS
-488 WLLLDYDM
+488 
-496 HKKMLGFT
+496 GFADT
-504 KTLNNLYKDT
+504 KPLTVKDT
-514 PALWQIDYSWDGFQW
+514 PSH
-529 ISSEDNANSVIAFRR
+529 
-544 IDRDGKEII
+544 GKEQSVTLRLP
-553 AIFNFTP
+553 AFGAVFL
-560 NSFDEYRIGVP
+560 RG
-571 EEGSYKVILDTSLE
+571 EGSFTKRGSATKV
-585 RFGGT
+585 
-590 TLEKHPA
+590 
-597 YKTKKKPM
+597 
-605 HGFEQSIGL
+605 
-614 KLSGLS
+614 
-620 ALYLEK
+620 
-626 PAKKLTKSKQ
+626 
-636 KALKAEK
+636 
-643 KVEAKIE
+643 
-650 TEKEVKKG
+650 
-658 QPKKVKDDKSKEVK
+658 KKVKNRKRS
-672 APAKSAVAKKETDK
+672 
-686 KVKKADKKPAVSN
+686 
-699 KKKK
+699 

>member
-230 AGIGVI
+230 VGIGVI

-250 LYEYDGACCY
+250 LYEYDGAYCY

-369 TRPPEIGGLGFNFKW
+369 TRPPEVGGLGFNFKW
-384 NMGWM
+384 DMGWM
-389 NDMLRYV
+389 NDTLFYT
-396 SLDPLFRKGNHNCIT
+396 SLDPYFRSYNHDKLT
-411 FSFYYAFSENFILP
+411 FSMMYAFSENFILP
-425 ISHDEVVHGKCSL
+425 ISHDEVVHGKGSL
-438 INKMPGEYEMKF
+438 LNKMPGDYNQKF
-450 DGLRLFLAY
+450 AGLRTFMGY
-459 MFAHPGKKLLFMGS
+459 MMTHPGKKLLFMGC
-473 EFGQFIEWNY
+473 EFGQFIEWDY
-483 KQGLD
+483 HKQLD
-488 WLLLDYDM
+488 WMLLDYES
-496 HKKMLGFT
+496 HRKT
-504 KTLNNLYKDT
+504 KDYIRALNHYYLAH
-514 PALWQIDYSWDGFQW
+514 PALWQVEDNWDGFRW
-529 ISSEDNANSVIAFRR
+529 LNADDNTRSVITYYRA
-544 IDRDGKEII
+544 DEKGKKSLVLC
-553 AIFNFTP
+553 NFAA
-560 NSFDEYRIGVP
+560 SRWEDYRMGVP
-571 EEGSYKVILDTSLE
+571 EAGTYRVALCSEEEQYGGAGFDRETLYRSEEQPLGQWAHSITLDVPPLSCMILE
-585 RFGGT
+585 
-590 TLEKHPA
+590 
-597 YKTKKKPM
+597 
-605 HGFEQSIGL
+605 SIN
-614 KLSGLS
+614 
-620 ALYLEK
+620 
-626 PAKKLTKSKQ
+626 
-636 KALKAEK
+636 
-643 KVEAKIE
+643 
-650 TEKEVKKG
+650 TEKE
-658 QPKKVKDDKSKEVK
+658 
-672 APAKSAVAKKETDK
+672 
-686 KVKKADKKPAVSN
+686 
-699 KKKK
+699 

>member
-188 LLPPTEHPYD
+188 LLPPTEYPFD

-250 LYEYDGACCY
+250 LYEYDGECCY

-289 TSSANFWAHT
+289 VSSANFWAHT

-319 RQEGEWRPNIN
+319 RQDGEWCPNVN

-343 KLNSAVLSEHP
+343 KLNSSLLSEHP

-369 TRPPEIGGLGFNFKW
+369 TRPPEVGGLGFNFKW
-384 NMGWM
+384 DMGWM
-389 NDMLRYV
+389 NDTLFYT
-396 SLDPLFRKGNHNCIT
+396 SLDPYFRSYNHDKLT
-411 FSFYYAFSENFILP
+411 FSMMYAFSENFILP
-425 ISHDEVVHGKCSL
+425 ISHDEVVHGKGSL
-438 INKMPGEYEMKF
+438 LNKMPGDYEQKF
-450 DGLRLFLAY
+450 AGLRTFMGY
-459 MFAHPGKKLLFMGS
+459 MMTHPGKKLLFMGS
-473 EFGQFIEWNY
+473 EFGQFIEWDY
-483 KQGLD
+483 RKGLD
-488 WLLLDYDM
+488 WMLLDYDT
-496 HKKMLGFT
+496 HR
-504 KTLNNLYKDT
+504 KTRDFIRALNHYYLAH
-514 PALWQIDYSWDGFQW
+514 PALWQVEDSWDGFRW
-529 ISSEDNANSVIAFRR
+529 LNADDNTRSVITYYRTDEKGR
-544 IDRDGKEII
+544 KTLVLC
-553 AIFNFTP
+553 NFAAQRWE
-560 NSFDEYRIGVP
+560 DYRMGVP
-571 EEGSYKVILDTSLE
+571 EADAYRVVLCSEEE
-585 RFGGT
+585 RFGGAGCPAEQLYRSEQEPLGQWANSI
-590 TLEKHPA
+590 TLDVP
-597 YKTKKKPM
+597 P
-605 HGFEQSIGL
+605 
-614 KLSGLS
+614 LSCMI
-620 ALYLEK
+620 LE
-626 PAKKLTKSKQ
+626 PTN
-636 KALKAEK
+636 
-643 KVEAKIE
+643 
-650 TEKEVKKG
+650 TEKE
-658 QPKKVKDDKSKEVK
+658 
-672 APAKSAVAKKETDK
+672 
-686 KVKKADKKPAVSN
+686 
-699 KKKK
+699 

>member
-319 RQEGEWRPNIN
+319 RQEGEWRPNVN

-389 NDMLRYV
+389 NDTLFYT
-396 SLDPLFRKGNHNCIT
+396 SLDPYFRSYNHDKLT
-411 FSFYYAFSENFILP
+411 FSMMYAFSENFVLP
-425 ISHDEVVHGKCSL
+425 ISHDEVVHGKGSL
-438 INKMPGEYEMKF
+438 LNKMPGDYNQKF
-450 DGLRLFLAY
+450 AGLRTFMGY
-459 MFAHPGKKLLFMGS
+459 MMTHPGKKLLFMGC
-473 EFGQFIEWNY
+473 EFGQFIEWDY
-483 KQGLD
+483 HKQLD
-488 WLLLDYDM
+488 WMLLDYES
-496 HKKMLGFT
+496 HRKT
-504 KTLNNLYKDT
+504 KDYIRALNHYYLAH
-514 PALWQIDYSWDGFQW
+514 PALWQVEDNWDGFRW
-529 ISSEDNANSVIAFRR
+529 LNADDNTRSVITYYRA
-544 IDRDGKEII
+544 DEKGKKSLVLC
-553 AIFNFTP
+553 NFAA
-560 NSFDEYRIGVP
+560 SRWEDYRMGVP
-571 EEGSYKVILDTSLE
+571 EAGTYRVALCSEEEQYGGAGFDRETLYRSEEQPLGQWAHSITLDVPPLSCMILGSIN
-585 RFGGT
+585 
-590 TLEKHPA
+590 
-597 YKTKKKPM
+597 
-605 HGFEQSIGL
+605 
-614 KLSGLS
+614 
-620 ALYLEK
+620 
-626 PAKKLTKSKQ
+626 
-636 KALKAEK
+636 
-643 KVEAKIE
+643 
-650 TEKEVKKG
+650 TEKE
-658 QPKKVKDDKSKEVK
+658 
-672 APAKSAVAKKETDK
+672 
-686 KVKKADKKPAVSN
+686 
-699 KKKK
+699 